1 MAVNEVDT
9 MARDVKPGQNGKRR
23 EMLWA
28 LAGSVALGLLPGT
41 VLLRDMMTGRVRGSA
56 VSSVCFLLVL
66 PGMTVAGMLYLTG
79 PFAIVIA
86 ILVNM
91 LPYFGVGWAVVGYIG
106 KGLGP

>member
-1 MAVNEVDT
+1 
-9 MARDVKPGQNGKRR
+9 
-23 EMLWA
+23 
-28 LAGSVALGLLPGT
+28 
-41 VLLRDMMTGRVRGSA
+41 
-56 VSSVCFLLVL
+56 
-66 PGMTVAGMLYLTG
+66 MTVAGMLYLTG